1 MQKSENNGFIQKQ
14 NKGFTV
20 HLGETYIGHIVINED
35 RVNAHTLAEMQKP
48 AVMAKILADAAC
60 ELRKFIPKEERANR
74 DTSSVDS
81 IIASVGAE
89 ESDDGTDKQSA
100 EG

>member
-1 MQKSENNGFIQKQ
+1 MQKNDNSGFVQKQ

-35 RVNAHTLAEMQKP
+35 RVDAHTLTEMQKP
-48 AVMAKILADAAC
+48 EVMAKILADGSC
-60 ELRKFIPKEERANR
+60 ELRKFIPKEERQNR
-74 DTSSVDS
+74 DTSAVDN
-81 IIASVGAE
+81 IIASVAE
-89 ESDDGTDKQSA
+89 DAKEPA